1 MKHSGATKSGSKYV
15 VTLKTVSLNK
25 HDPMGNFWDE
35 KNLNKD
41 IKIVVNENLEFDEF
55 KKKMK
60 VYLDRSKYPDI
71 ND

>member
-1 MKHSGATKSGSKYV
+1 MKFFNIILFIFVISCSTNNV
-15 VTLKTVSLNK
+15 
-25 HDPMGNFWDE
+25 GNFWDE

>member
-1 MKHSGATKSGSKYV
+1 MKFFNIIWFIFVISCSTNNV
-15 VTLKTVSLNK
+15 
-25 HDPMGNFWDE
+25 GNFWDE

-60 VYLDRSKYPDI
+60 VYLDRSEYPDI

>member
-1 MKHSGATKSGSKYV
+1 MKFFNIIWLIFMMSCSTNNV
-15 VTLKTVSLNK
+15 
-25 HDPMGNFWDE
+25 GNFWDE

-41 IKIVVNENLEFDEF
+41 IKIVVNEHLEFDEF

>member
-1 MKHSGATKSGSKYV
+1 MMSCSTNNV
-15 VTLKTVSLNK
+15 
-25 HDPMGNFWDE
+25 GNFWDE

>member
-1 MKHSGATKSGSKYV
+1 MKFFNIIWFIFVISCSTNNV
-15 VTLKTVSLNK
+15 
-25 HDPMGNFWDE
+25 GNFWDE

>member
-1 MKHSGATKSGSKYV
+1 MKYFNIIWFIFVISCSTNNV
-15 VTLKTVSLNK
+15 
-25 HDPMGNFWDE
+25 GNFWDE

>member
-1 MKHSGATKSGSKYV
+1 MMSCSTNNV
-15 VTLKTVSLNK
+15 
-25 HDPMGNFWDE
+25 GNFWDE

-41 IKIVVNENLEFDEF
+41 IKIVVNEHLEFDEF